1 MPSSAS
7 FSVNSNGLIPKASMP
22 PLVNPSPL
30 KPDANG
36 NSNTDTAA
44 AGDLIARVV
53 GQSTQGVGENVDL
66 TA

>member
-22 PLVNPSPL
+22 PLVSPSPL

-36 NSNTDTAA
+36 NSNTA

>member
-7 FSVNSNGLIPKASMP
+7 FSVNSNGLIPRASMP
-22 PLVNPSPL
+22 PLVSSRPL

-36 NSNTDTAA
+36 SSNTDTAA
-44 AGDLIARVV
+44 AGDLIAKALKP
-53 GQSTQGVGENVDL
+53 SSLGVGENVDL

>member
-44 AGDLIARVV
+44 DLIARVV
-53 GQSTQGVGENVDL
+53 GQPTQGVGENVDL

>member
-7 FSVNSNGLIPKASMP
+7 FSINSNGLIPTASMP
-22 PLVNPSPL
+22 QLVSPRPL
-30 KPDANG
+30 KSDANG

>member
-44 AGDLIARVV
+44 DLIARVV
-53 GQSTQGVGENVDL
+53 GQSPQGVGENVDL